1 MSKLNEYQQEI
12 KNDDDLNR
20 WKSTWDGVSD
30 IPSNVVKY
38 MNEVVL
44 PRIRSQAEKFN
55 IEIEQL
61 KNANKRHN

>member
-44 PRIRSQAEKFN
+44 PQLLSRSRNDLNVLMSDLSNE
-55 IEIEQL
+55 
-61 KNANKRHN
+61 NK